1 LLHHLLGY
9 LPLAVH
15 GIGGDH
21 PPRQRKQLQ
30 QLGQRGYLAV
40 ISRLSRGYLAVIS
53 RLSRGYLVGLA
64 SNGHLAQRQPL
75 FRSPGI
81 DQMQG

>member
-40 ISRLSRGYLAVIS
+40 ISRLSRGYL
-53 RLSRGYLVGLA
+53 VGLA